1 MDSNLKKFLDS
12 SRGLLFGLLVN
23 VYFLQEQKKVV
34 HYLIYVTVPPLKK
47 SMNM

>member
-1 MDSNLKKFLDS
+1 MDSILEKSFDS
-12 SRGLLFGLLVN
+12 SRALLFGLLVN

-34 HYLIYVTVPPLKK
+34 HYLNFAAVFPPKK